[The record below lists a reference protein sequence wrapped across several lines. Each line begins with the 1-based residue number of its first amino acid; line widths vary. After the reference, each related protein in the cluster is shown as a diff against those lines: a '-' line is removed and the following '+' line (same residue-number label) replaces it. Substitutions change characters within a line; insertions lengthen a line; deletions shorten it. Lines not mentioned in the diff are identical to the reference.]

1 MKHHN
6 VSTTPQFK
14 VRTGLRAGD
23 SEDCAKGFQ
32 EFVEKCNLSANP
44 ELLAKVNQVLAESG
58 INIGAQ
64 AAAAGAGIGAEAAE
78 AGAGIG
84 AQWMEFGRS
93 FIP

>member
-1 MKHHN
+1 MKN
-6 VSTTPQFK
+6 NRVATPQQFK

-23 SEDCAKGFQ
+23 AEDCAKGFQ

-58 INIGAQ
+58 INLGAQ
-64 AAAAGAGIGAEAAE
+64 AAEASAGIGAGAAE
-78 AGAGIG
+78 AGASIG
-84 AQWMEFGRS
+84 AQWIEFGKS